1 MFSHLC
7 TFRKIVRSQHKYVQ
21 RWMSREKSTKWDKI
35 KQKKSGENNI
45 ASIISLHIGGNQV
58 NKGKQ

>member
-1 MFSHLC
+1 
-7 TFRKIVRSQHKYVQ
+7 
-21 RWMSREKSTKWDKI
+21 MSREKSTKWDKI